1 MSLRLNFDVLHNPF
15 VQYLVLLVAIGN
27 FVLFLY
33 YKNIICI
40 GVFLISALFAAS
52 YTKNMVVILVVAMV
66 LCNII
71 CVSMGPTEGFE
82 TPPSSSPP
90 PSASSSP
97 PPSTSSSPP
106 PPPPIIRF
114 PPQIQDLID
123 RNSTANETVKTIN
136 DTTKDIKQMMIENR
150 NRRARRD
157 RD

>member
-1 MSLRLNFDVLHNPF
+1 MSVRLNFDVLHNPF

-33 YKNIICI
+33 SKNIICI

-71 CVSMGPTEGFE
+71 CVSMGHTEGFE
-82 TPPSSSPP
+82 TPPSSS
-90 PSASSSP
+90 
-97 PPSTSSSPP
+97 SPP
-106 PPPPIIRF
+106 PPIFRF

-123 RNSTANETVKTIN
+123 RNSTANETVKTIH
-136 DTTKDIKQMMIENR
+136 DTTKDIKKMIENI
-150 NRRARRD
+150 NRRERRD
-157 RD
+157 DD

>member
-1 MSLRLNFDVLHNPF
+1 
-15 VQYLVLLVAIGN
+15 
-27 FVLFLY
+27 
-33 YKNIICI
+33 
-40 GVFLISALFAAS
+40 
-52 YTKNMVVILVVAMV
+52 MVVILVVAMV

-71 CVSMGPTEGFE
+71 CVSMGHTEGFE

-90 PSASSSP
+90 
-97 PPSTSSSPP
+97 
-106 PPPPIIRF
+106 IRF

-136 DTTKDIKQMMIENR
+136 DTTKDIKQMMTENR

>member
-1 MSLRLNFDVLHNPF
+1 MSVRLNFDVLHNPF

-33 YKNIICI
+33 SKNIICI

-71 CVSMGPTEGFE
+71 CVSMGHTEGFE

-90 PSASSSP
+90 PSASSS
-97 PPSTSSSPP
+97 P

-136 DTTKDIKQMMIENR
+136 DTTKDIKQMMIEHR